1 VCSSDLVLEAPAQ
14 TVVQGEAFG
23 YVRINI
29 TAGTGT
35 TKTSSLVSI
44 PLLEDASITGN
55 SAGRITGVTAT
66 SLTASGAGWAPG
78 QLSTVAAPYLIEI
91 TSGAAQGRMLL
102 IASSAPNTTDTVT
115 IPNDEATRVGDLRN
129 LGINTSSDTY
139 RIRPVDTLSSFFGT
153 PGSTGVLGGAS
164 AAVADT
170 IVMVNNGSVA
180 TFFYKTDAVPPRWA
194 RAVFGSPEASHT
206 PILPYSGLRYER
218 RAATPLQLFVT
229 GKVPTGQRKVSIK
242 ASGITMFSPFWPVS
256 QTLNEL
262 AIQTTPNWG
271 FGGSASSADTLVVSS
286 AGSMLTYFH
295 DGSNWRRAAFGSPL
309 SGTAVVPVGAAIQIN
324 RNKSFSNMICTH
336 FQLYNSIFIS
346 KISPR
351 RLIQPIDHSSHT
363 FCSYIRP
370 NP

>member
-1 VCSSDLVLEAPAQ
+1 MMKIPPRVFALLIGLAVLEAPAQ

-170 IVMVNNGSVA
+170 IVMVSNGSA
-180 TFFYKTDAVPPRWA
+180 TTYFYKTDATPAPRWSRVA
-194 RAVFGSPEASHT
+194 FGSPDASNT
-206 PILPYSGLRYER
+206 PILPDSGVRYER
-218 RAATPLQLFVT
+218 RANTPLQFIVT
-229 GKVPTGQRKVSIK
+229 GKVPAGQRRVAVKN
-242 ASGITMFSPFWPVS
+242 SGITVLSPFWPVS
-256 QTLNEL
+256 QTLNDL
-262 AIQTTPNWG
+262 ALQTIPNWG
-271 FGGSASSADTLVVSS
+271 SANSATSADTLTLISGGS
-286 AGSMLTYFH
+286 ALTYFF
-295 DGSNWRRAAFGSPL
+295 DGSNWRRVAFGSPL
-309 SGTAVVPVGAAIQIN
+309 SGTTVVPVGSSIQIN
-324 RNKSFSNMICTH
+324 KRGSAGGYSEY
-336 FQLYNSIFIS
+336 QDPAPYSL
-346 KISPR
+346 
-351 RLIQPIDHSSHT
+351 Q
-363 FCSYIRP
+363 
-370 NP
+370 